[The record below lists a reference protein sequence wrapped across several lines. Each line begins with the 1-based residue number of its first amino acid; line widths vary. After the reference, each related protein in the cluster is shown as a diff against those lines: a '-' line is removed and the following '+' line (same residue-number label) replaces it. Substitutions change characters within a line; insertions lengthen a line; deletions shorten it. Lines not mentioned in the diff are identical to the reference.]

1 MRCFA
6 TAGDAEPLCPVVA
19 DGTDRQQETV
29 HCHPKCPQRED
40 AYQRL

>member
-19 DGTDRQQETV
+19 DETDRQQETV
-29 HCHPKCPQRED
+29 H
-40 AYQRL
+40 